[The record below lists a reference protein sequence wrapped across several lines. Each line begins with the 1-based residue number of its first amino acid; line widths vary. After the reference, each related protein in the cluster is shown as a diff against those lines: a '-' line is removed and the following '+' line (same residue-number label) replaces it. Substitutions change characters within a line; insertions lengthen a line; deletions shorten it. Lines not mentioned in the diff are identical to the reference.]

1 MGASVDA
8 SPSELAELKNVFR
21 AECEEH
27 VAALDTLLLK
37 LEQSPQHA
45 PTLQETFRR
54 VHSVKGAARMV
65 GYAGLEL
72 LAHTLESTLAGA
84 RDGRIMLATSS
95 IAALFEGVDA
105 IGDLLRTD
113 TGRSE
118 TEPRVRAALERVG
131 LLGAGSSGTVTII
144 DRSAQPPDLAQPLA
158 GDVIRVSAQKIDGLL
173 AAPSEL
179 LREHVSEEHELKEL
193 SGLLDTIFDSAD
205 AVRAHN
211 DPQRRAAAMDN
222 AIATT
227 VKRRDLTRALLNRIT
242 ERNLRRARSLEE
254 LRQGISGL
262 GMLPVQTV
270 LVGMP
275 RLARDTA
282 LAQGKRVE
290 VQVSGQEI
298 EISKAVLDRLMEPL
312 IQLVKNAIAH
322 GIETPERRVA
332 RGKKPIGTV
341 SISVSTGTASATIC
355 VEDDG
360 EGVDCSR
367 IREAIIADKYLT
379 RAEAEAMPE
388 NKLLQF
394 LFKPGFST
402 TERTDSISGRG
413 VGLDIV
419 AERVTQLR
427 GSYRVENVVGRGF
440 RFYLTVPVNLLWS
453 SVLSVRSGKIETCVR
468 LSDVSEALLLRASD
482 VVHIDGHLCATLRGE
497 TMPLLPLSFIG
508 GGDGEITFG
517 LDGHVTALLVEYA
530 EKRAMFVIDE
540 LNGVSDVIIR
550 TLPRPLG
557 RLPGVAG
564 YCILSSGNPVCV
576 LDGEHIVHAAHEY
589 NAAGRVRH
597 VEPSAKRSLLVVED
611 SLTTRTLLR
620 NIMISAGY
628 QVDTAVDG
636 ADGWAKAQEHA
647 YDCIVSDIEMPNMNG
662 WELCA
667 RVKREMRLAQTPFVL
682 ITSLS
687 KDEERRRGLE
697 LGADAYMVKGL
708 FNEQELLETVERLV
722 A

>member
-1 MGASVDA
+1 MDV
-8 SPSELAELKNVFR
+8 SPSELAELKSVFK

-27 VAALDTLLLK
+27 LAALDTLLLK
-37 LEQSPQHA
+37 LEQAPHHT

-54 VHSVKGAARMV
+54 VHSIKGAARMV

-72 LAHTLESTLAGA
+72 LAHTLEAILANA
-84 RDGRIMLATSS
+84 RDGKQLLTPPL

-105 IGDLLRTD
+105 IGDLLRSD

-118 TEPRVRAALERVG
+118 GEARVRAALERVG
-131 LLGAGSSGTVTII
+131 MLTGATGASVTML
-144 DRSAQPPDLAQPLA
+144 DRSAYAPPEITQPQG
-158 GDVIRVSAQKIDGLL
+158 GDVIRVSAHKIDGLL

-179 LREHVSEEHELKEL
+179 LREHASEERELKEL
-193 SGLLDTIFDSAD
+193 NGLLDGVFDAVDS
-205 AVRAHN
+205 VRAHQ
-211 DPQRRAAAMDN
+211 DQQRRLAALEHAVSV
-222 AIATT
+222 AG
-227 VKRRDLTRALLNRIT
+227 KRRDHARVLLNRIA
-242 ERNLRRARSLEE
+242 ERNLRRSRSLEE
-254 LRQGISGL
+254 LRHGLAGL
-262 GMLPVQTV
+262 GMLPVQTI
-270 LVGMP
+270 LAGMP
-275 RLARDTA
+275 RLVRDTA

-290 VQVSGQEI
+290 LQVTGAEV

-322 GIETPERRVA
+322 GLETPERRVA
-332 RGKKPIGTV
+332 RGKRPVGVVK
-341 SISVSTGTASATIC
+341 ISVSTGTASATIC

-360 EGVDCSR
+360 EGVDSTR
-367 IREAIIADKYLT
+367 IREAIIVDKYVS
-379 RAEAEAMPE
+379 RAEAETLSE
-388 NKLLQF
+388 NRLLQF

-419 AERVTQLR
+419 AERIMQLR
-427 GSYRVENVVGRGF
+427 GTYRLENVTGRGF
-440 RFYLTVPVNLLWS
+440 RFFLTVPVNLLWS
-453 SVLSVRSGKIETCVR
+453 SVLSVRSGKLETCLR
-468 LSDVSEALLLRASD
+468 LSDISEALTLRASD
-482 VVHIDGHLCATLRGE
+482 VVHIDGNLCATLQGE
-497 TMPLLPLSFIG
+497 TLPLLPLSFIG

-517 LDGHVTALLVEYA
+517 IDGQVTALIIEYG
-530 EKRAMFVIDE
+530 ERRAMFVIDE
-540 LNGVSDVIIR
+540 LSGVSDVIIR
-550 TLPRPLG
+550 TLPKPLG
-557 RLPGVAG
+557 QLPGIAG
-564 YCILSSGNPVCV
+564 YCILASGSPVCV
-576 LDGEHIVHAAHEY
+576 LDGEFIV
-589 NAAGRVRH
+589 NAAFEHNASGHVRH
-597 VEPSAKRSLLVVED
+597 VQPTAKRSLLIVED

-628 QVDTAVDG
+628 DVDTAVDG
-636 ADGWAKAQEHA
+636 ADGWLKAQEHS

-667 RVKREMRLAQTPFVL
+667 RVKREMRMADTPFVL

>member
-1 MGASVDA
+1 MDV
-8 SPSELAELKNVFR
+8 SPTELAELKSVFK

-27 VAALDTLLLK
+27 GAALDTLLLK
-37 LEQSPQHA
+37 LEQAPQHT

-54 VHSVKGAARMV
+54 VHSIKGAARMV

-72 LAHTLESTLAGA
+72 LAHTLETILASA
-84 RDGRIMLATSS
+84 RDGRQPLTPSL
-95 IAALFEGVDA
+95 IAALFEGTDA
-105 IGDLLRTD
+105 IADLLRSD
-113 TGRSE
+113 SGHAE
-118 TEPRVRAALERVG
+118 GEPRVRAALERVG
-131 LLGAGSSGTVTII
+131 LLNSAAGGNVTMLDRTPYAPAEIGATQG
-144 DRSAQPPDLAQPLA
+144 
-158 GDVIRVSAQKIDGLL
+158 GDVIRVSAHKIDGLL

-179 LREHVSEEHELKEL
+179 LREHVSEEQELKEL
-193 SGLLDTIFDSAD
+193 TAMLDTVFDAAD
-205 AVRAHN
+205 AVRAHHE
-211 DPQRRAAAMDN
+211 PQRRTAALERAV
-222 AIATT
+222 AIAG
-227 VKRRDLTRALLNRIT
+227 KRRDQARVLLNRIA

-254 LRQGISGL
+254 LRHGLAGL
-262 GMLPVQTV
+262 GMLPVQTI
-270 LVGMP
+270 LAGMP
-275 RLARDTA
+275 RLVRDTA

-290 VQVSGQEI
+290 LQVHGGEI

-332 RGKKPIGTV
+332 RGKKPVGTV
-341 SISVSTGTASATIC
+341 KISVSTGTASATIC

-360 EGVDCSR
+360 EGVDSAR
-367 IREAIIADKYLT
+367 IRDAVVADRIT
-379 RAEAEAMPE
+379 SRAEADAIPE
-388 NKLLQF
+388 SKLLQF

-419 AERVTQLR
+419 AERIVQLR
-427 GSYRVENVVGRGF
+427 GLYRVENLTGRGF
-440 RFYLTVPVNLLWS
+440 RFFLTVPVNLLWS
-453 SVLSVRSGKIETCVR
+453 SVLSVRSGKLETCLR
-468 LSDVSEALLLRASD
+468 LGDISEATILRSSD
-482 VVHIDGHLCATLRGE
+482 VVHVDGHLCATVQGE
-497 TMPLLPLSFIG
+497 TVPLLPLSFIG

-517 LDGHVTALLVEYA
+517 IDGQVTALIVEYA
-530 EKRAMFVIDE
+530 QRLAMFVIDE

-550 TLPRPLG
+550 SLPNPLG
-557 RLPGVAG
+557 QLPGVAG
-564 YCILSSGNPVCV
+564 YCILSSGSPVCV
-576 LDGEHIVHAAHEY
+576 LDGEDIINAAHEH
-589 NAAGRVRH
+589 NASGHVRH
-597 VEPSAKRSLLVVED
+597 VQPTAKRSLLIVED

-628 QVDTAVDG
+628 DVETAVDG
-636 ADGWAKAQEHA
+636 ADGWVKAQEHH

-667 RVKREMRLAQTPFVL
+667 RVKRELRLADTPFVL